1 LDKEIEALE
10 AKHSQMWDEEI
21 DEEEVVHALDLLDRR
36 WDGLGFQEQKKL
48 LYLLVDRVGYDRQ
61 SVSMDFREGAFEALV
76 KETRNLEKR
85 MGGKT

>member
-1 LDKEIEALE
+1 MLAYR
-10 AKHSQMWDEEI
+10 QQ
-21 DEEEVVHALDLLDRR
+21 ALDCGREENLSLNRR
-36 WDGLGFQEQKKL
+36 WDGFGFQEQKRL
-48 LYLLVDRVGYDRQ
+48 LYLFVERVGYDRQ